1 MKRIGRGLAVSAVLW
16 WFGSGAASP
25 QGDEARPQIYKLAET
40 STYQRGCFEPCS
52 CPIMEA
58 RPVRGT
64 FTLTPAK
71 PDGSFA
77 VYDVSDVN
85 WIVPLGDSESYI
97 TGSGRYRLGGS
108 GALKQQL
115 VLDLV
120 VGNDKVTR
128 FDSGLVAISS
138 AFPKIS
144 ITISINGMF
153 CFDTVIAIKS
163 SPVPADQVQPYRLT
177 DQATHQEGCFPPCR
191 CALFPKQRVAGTFA
205 LVELRQNPLFTE
217 YAVVNVDW
225 RKPPLDGGEDVR
237 ITGTGV
243 YRIGGEFAVTER
255 LILNLK
261 LDDNDLTRFDSGLVV
276 GGSKF
281 PSLDVVASVNGLY
294 CYDQV
299 IEVRAKPSRYT
310 ARGMK

>member
-1 MKRIGRGLAVSAVLW
+1 MNRIGIGLALSAILCLLC
-16 WFGSGAASP
+16 SAAALPES
-25 QGDEARPQIYKLAET
+25 DDARPQIYELSET
-40 STYQRGCFEPCS
+40 STYQRGCFEPCL

-77 VYDVSDVN
+77 VYDVSDVS
-85 WIVPLGDSESYI
+85 WIVTLGDSELFL
-97 TGSGRYRLGGS
+97 TGSGTYRLGSS
-108 GALKQQL
+108 GVLKQQL
-115 VLDLV
+115 VLNLV
-120 VGNDKVTR
+120 VDSGKPTR
-128 FDSGLVAISS
+128 FDSGLVVAGT
-138 AFPKIS
+138 AFPEIS

-153 CFDTVIAIKS
+153 CLDTVIVLNA
-163 SPVPADQVQPYRLT
+163 SPVPADQIQPYRLT
-177 DQATHQEGCFPPCR
+177 DQATYQEGCFPPCR

-205 LVELRQNPLFTE
+205 LVELRENLLFTE

-243 YRIGGEFAVTER
+243 YRIGGEFAVMQR
-255 LILNLK
+255 LTLNLK
-261 LDDNDLTRFDSGLVV
+261 VDDNDVTRFDSRLVV
-276 GGSKF
+276 GGGKF

-299 IEVRAKPSRYT
+299 IEVRAEPSRDT
-310 ARGMK
+310 ARGTR